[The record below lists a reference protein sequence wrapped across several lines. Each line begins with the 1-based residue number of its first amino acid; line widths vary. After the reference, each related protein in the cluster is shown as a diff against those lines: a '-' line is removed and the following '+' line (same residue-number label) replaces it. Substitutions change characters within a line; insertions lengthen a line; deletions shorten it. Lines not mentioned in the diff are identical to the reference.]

1 MARLE
6 DPRALG
12 GEAYR
17 HLESR
22 GDSVQSDGC
31 FNLRALSRPHML
43 VRLWRGQDSLHIL
56 EQSDMGDVQ
65 YEELG
70 TTSA

>member
-1 MARLE
+1 
-6 DPRALG
+6 
-12 GEAYR
+12 
-17 HLESR
+17 
-22 GDSVQSDGC
+22 
-31 FNLRALSRPHML
+31 ML